1 MSGEKVFNCGLWYDG
16 KLHKGIY
23 FGGAEHNALLAEG
36 TRTQEDAAFR
46 KEWKQIGYAMKL
58 RHRTDNLNIKGL
70 CGILTDG
77 GCAVL
82 CPDGT
87 WCRTE
92 YGEGLPD
99 MSGEYTFFGVI
110 KRRTLQIRK
119 SRYPVYDTPFTAL
132 GNVGWNCFDPDGY
145 TANSYWDYCNG
156 ETSADYQVDDFMTGY
171 SINGQIDNNYRKYYD
186 DAMSPSL
193 LGNATDFEW
202 GDGAFVIKPPY
213 KVVGTVLPDVV
224 AMDNAFRC
232 SSLAKIP
239 AQALLKIDADTEIF
253 GMNNTFEFT
262 PLTEIPSGC
271 LAGLRARAWNETF
284 AYCHKLKTLPDE
296 LIGGTLGTKNGA
308 CFHGTFLE
316 CHGLEQLP
324 NRLYKKGTLQ
334 EPFRADAMFFNC
346 KKLKS
351 IPATLFEGCEG
362 VLEGAEVMF
371 MGAFDPTA
379 GVRVPGTLLQPLAAA
394 ADKNPQCITGMF
406 ARSGIR
412 TVDAGLLKP
421 FVGKSIRLDDSNGAY
436 GLFAESAIE
445 SAPTGLFDGIRALEG
460 GHNNFFGIFRGCK
473 NLVSVPD
480 DVFDRLDWTGLK
492 FDRVGYMG
500 GFYAAFSGCTSLKRL
515 PPLWLKFGTRTEE
528 KETYPGVTRYYA
540 QAVETFRNCTNASNY
555 KECPDWCKYKNV
567 NSDGYCEITK
577 EEYDRINRLNE
588 ANHKA

>member
-1 MSGEKVFNCGLWYDG
+1 MSREKVFNCGLWYDG

-36 TRTQEDAAFR
+36 TRTQEGAVFQ

-58 RHRTDNLNIKGL
+58 SNRTDNLNNKAWV
-70 CGILTDG
+70 CAVQTDG
-77 GCAVL
+77 GGAAL

-87 WCRTE
+87 WCAT
-92 YGEGLPD
+92 GGNGGPPV

-110 KRRTLQIRK
+110 KRYTLQIRK
-119 SRYPVYDTPFTAL
+119 SGYTGYSPLFTAL
-132 GNVGWNCFDPDGY
+132 GNVGWYCSDPDGY
-145 TANSYWDYCNG
+145 TAGSYWDYCIAD
-156 ETSADYQVDDFMTGY
+156 TSPGSEIYDFWLGY
-171 SINGQIDNNYRKYYD
+171 SFNNSHGNSYRKYYD

-193 LGNATDFEW
+193 LGNVTDFEW

-213 KVVGTVLPDVV
+213 KVKGTVLPDVV

-308 CFHGTFLE
+308 CFHGTFWE

-362 VLEGAEVMF
+362 VLEGAEAMF

-379 GVRVPGTLLQPLAAA
+379 DVRVPGTLLQPLAAA
-394 ADKNPQCITGMF
+394 ADKNPQCIMGMF

-421 FVGKSIRLDDSNGAY
+421 FVGKNVRLNQGNGLY
-436 GLFAESAIE
+436 GLFAGSAIE
-445 SAPTGLFDGIRALEG
+445 SVPKGLFDGICVTKD
-460 GHNNFFGIFRGCK
+460 HNFYTVFQGCEK
-473 NLVSVPD
+473 LVSVPD
-480 DVFDRLDWTGLK
+480 DVFDHLDWTGD
-492 FDRVGYMG
+492 FNPGMRGMG
-500 GFYAAFSGCTSLKRL
+500 SFFYASFLGCTSLKRL
-515 PPLWLKFGTRTEE
+515 PPLWTKFGTRTEE

-540 QAVETFRNCTNASNY
+540 FATATFRYCTNASNY
-555 KECPDWCKYKNV
+555 KECPDWCKYENV

-588 ANHKA
+588 ANQKA

>member
-23 FGGAEHNALLAEG
+23 FAKTEHNALLAEG
-36 TRTQEDAAFR
+36 TRTQEGAVFQ
-46 KEWKQIGYAMKL
+46 KEWKQVGYAMKL
-58 RHRTDNLNIKGL
+58 SNRTDNLNNKAFV
-70 CGILTDG
+70 CAVRTDG
-77 GCAVL
+77 GGAAL

-87 WCRTE
+87 WRAT
-92 YGEGLPD
+92 GGNGGLPV

-110 KRRTLQIRK
+110 KRMTLQIRK
-119 SRYPVYDTPFTAL
+119 SGGYLEEGHGFTAL
-132 GNVGWNCFDPDGY
+132 GNVGWHRFDPDGY
-145 TANSYWDYCNG
+145 TADSYWDYCIAD
-156 ETSADYQVDDFMTGY
+156 TSPGNRVYDFLLGY
-171 SINGQIDNNYRKYYD
+171 SFEDSYRKYYN

-193 LGNATDFEW
+193 LGNVTDFEW

-213 KVVGTVLPDVV
+213 KLEGTVLPDVV

-308 CFHGTFLE
+308 CFRGTFWE
-316 CHGLEQLP
+316 CHGLELLP
-324 NRLYKKGTLQ
+324 NRLYKRGTLQ

-362 VLEGAEVMF
+362 VLEGAEAMF

-394 ADKNPQCITGMF
+394 VDKNPQCITGMF

-412 TVDAGLLKP
+412 YVDAGLLKP
-421 FVGKSIRLDDSNGAY
+421 FVGKNVQLNDEIGRY

-445 SAPTGLFDGIRALEG
+445 SVPEGFFDGICVTKD
-460 GHNNFFGIFRGCK
+460 HNFHMVFRNCK
-473 NLVSVPD
+473 KLVSVPD
-480 DVFDRLDWTGLK
+480 DVFDHLDWTGYENPGVYAM
-492 FDRVGYMG
+492 RNT
-500 GFYAAFSGCTSLKRL
+500 FYASFLGCTSLKRL
-515 PPLWLKFGTRTEE
+515 PPLWMKFGTGTKE

-540 QAVETFRNCTNASNY
+540 DATATFRYCTNASNY
-555 KECPDWCKYKNV
+555 KVCPDWCKYENV
-567 NSDGYCEITK
+567 NRDGYCEITK

-588 ANHKA
+588 ANQKA